1 YNICLPQI
9 PNGKMNPAMES
20 APAMLVALDSGK
32 VDLVVTDKPTA
43 LGAVAV
49 YPDMVALDLSAGD
62 FKVSDEEV
70 NIGISVKKGNTELLK
85 SLNEGLATLTAEDFT
100 KMMDEAIKAAAQS

>member
-1 YNICLPQI
+1 
-9 PNGKMNPAMES
+9 M
-20 APAMLVALDSGK
+20 
-32 VDLVVTDKPTA
+32 VVTDKPTA